1 MITDALRA
9 EYEHRFSL
17 YDTDDDGYLTL
28 GDFTERARRMTDA
41 AGEPPESPKA
51 QAVQAGMRNIFEQLA
66 ALADVDVEGRLD
78 QEQFIAAFLRASE
91 SGEVGRVVWPS
102 IAATVALAD
111 ADGDGV
117 VSRADFTALQRATGF
132 SDAQAEQA
140 FSALDRDGDG
150 RLMVAE
156 CQAAMS
162 Q

>member
-17 YDTDDDGYLTL
+17 YDSDGDGYLTVR
-28 GDFTERARRMTDA
+28 DFTERARRMSDA

-51 QAVQAGMRNIFEQLA
+51 QAVHAGMRNIFEQLA
-66 ALADVDVEGRLD
+66 ALTGVEAEGRMD
-78 QEQFIAAFLRASE
+78 REQFIAAFMRASE
-91 SGEVGRVVWPS
+91 SGEIGRVVWPS

-117 VSRADFTALQRATGF
+117 VNRAEFTALQRATGF
-132 SDAQAEQA
+132 SETQAEQA
-140 FSALDRDGDG
+140 FAALDHDGDG
-150 RLMVAE
+150 RLIVAE
-156 CQAAMS
+156 CQAAVR